1 MEMGTGT
8 VEHSKPEQKRR
19 YKWPWFVLGFFL
31 LGILLAVL
39 WMSKEVEKTRRNRD
53 LSAPAGLR

>member
-1 MEMGTGT
+1 MGTGM
-8 VEHSKPEQKRR
+8 VEHSKPEQKQR